1 MHQAPCALKRMQLP
15 ACYIRIRTSTQRSL
29 ERRSWLGFS
38 WEGFHF
44 SVVRQGGPYRSVPRR
59 LMAPAR
65 HAQGCHQLLEGP
77 GPREQSPEGGLAP
90 EALV

>member
-1 MHQAPCALKRMQLP
+1 
-15 ACYIRIRTSTQRSL
+15 
-29 ERRSWLGFS
+29 
-38 WEGFHF
+38 
-44 SVVRQGGPYRSVPRR
+44 
-59 LMAPAR
+59 MAPAR